1 MLLHCLLLLRAWCR
15 RPPTDHYNELWGQ
28 ALPASR
34 RPVYSMVSVVSLQMQ
49 SWEWAPSFTKG
60 QLIPPP
66 FFYFRKKQV
75 ILRPRSD
82 SSFKLESCVEHNRCL
97 SYRWPISESL
107 TSSVLDS
114 PKLRLHFLGR
124 LREFLSYL
132 QQSGVR
138 DTWES
143 GVPICCDT
151 GDRQAVWRW
160 QTVVTVRHSH
170 RILAPSTPTWFHHH
184 RKPCFSA
191 LD

>member
-1 MLLHCLLLLRAWCR
+1 MPQTTHRLLQWALGSSPACLS
-15 RPPTDHYNELWGQ
+15 
-28 ALPASR
+28 AS
-34 RPVYSMVSVVSLQMQ
+34 SLQYAICSEFADAISGM
-49 SWEWAPSFTKG
+49 SS
-60 QLIPPP
+60 LIYKRSSTARSPPI
-66 FFYFRKKQV
+66 FFRKKQV
-75 ILRPRSD
+75 ILHPRSD

-97 SYRWPISESL
+97 SYRLPISESF

-132 QQSGVR
+132 QQLGVR

-151 GDRQAVWRW
+151 GDRQTVWWW

-170 RILAPSTPTWFHHH
+170 RILAPSTPTRFHHH